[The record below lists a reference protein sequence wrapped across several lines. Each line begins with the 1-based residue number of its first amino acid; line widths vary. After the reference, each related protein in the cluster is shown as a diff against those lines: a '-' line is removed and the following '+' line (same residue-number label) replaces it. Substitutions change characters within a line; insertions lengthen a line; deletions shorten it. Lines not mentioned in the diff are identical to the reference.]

1 MLESDPS
8 LRKWAVKGL
17 FGKGWCLKDEVTD
30 CIFLIHT
37 KPQVSQ
43 ATVCFGSLCAAWEN
57 VTQQV
62 SRFLMTDCAMGSH
75 LLIQV
80 WRGIICT
87 GPLWVPWRLLLVG
100 SRVDPGGKLGKQ
112 NHEDG
117 WVWGKELQTRPQQQS
132 SQDLLLEKKLG
143 YLFFL
148 ALPTERCIK
157 QKMTCQHVERLGSE
171 GPQKG
176 GNSEVKNMA
185 EACRSAEYI
194 VKICF
199 IL

>member
-132 SQDLLLEKKLG
+132 SQDLLLEKKVG
-143 YLFFL
+143 YLFFFSS
-148 ALPTERCIK
+148 AYW
-157 QKMTCQHVERLGSE
+157 
-171 GPQKG
+171 
-176 GNSEVKNMA
+176 EVYQAKDDLS
-185 EACRSAEYI
+185 ACREAWQWGTPKRWKFRGQEYGRSMQKCRI
-194 VKICF
+194 YC
-199 IL
+199 